1 MLSLQ
6 FCCEK
11 THNGYFNNKLNLN
24 SSAWMLSPLVT
35 WFYLASKT
43 LSFLFSISILDKAII
58 FIVFLFLSTILNFGL
73 LLMPFSAKHILLYQ
87 FKPFLLSKAS
97 SSTPSRNLFH
107 LSSPQGSLFTEF
119 IICANKYILT
129 CNIIQLLPLSI
140 FIFPKRLDPSKDEKL
155 YIYIS
160 TGWFHKYLNFFT
172 T

>member
-1 MLSLQ
+1 
-6 FCCEK
+6 
-11 THNGYFNNKLNLN
+11 
-24 SSAWMLSPLVT
+24 MLSPLVT
-35 WFYLASKT
+35 WFYLTSKT
-43 LSFLFSISILDKAII
+43 LSFLFSIPILDKAII

-73 LLMPFSAKHILLYQ
+73 LLMPLGAKHILLYQ
-87 FKPFLLSKAS
+87 FKPFWLSKALI
-97 SSTPSRNLFH
+97 STPSRNLFH

-119 IICANKYILT
+119 TIICANTYILT

-160 TGWFHKYLNFFT
+160 TGWFHKYLILFT